1 MRIVN
6 PMKRIGVNSSGRRIA
21 FFTAILAFA
30 AVAAAQKT
38 SIQLP
43 PDNPAAQLKAGP
55 DEPVVRRDCGIC
67 HSTDYIVIQPHL
79 DAEHWNA
86 EVKKMI
92 TVYGAPVSEG
102 DAKIISDYLARNYGS
117 GNAESKGT
125 EPAKP

>member
-55 DEPVVRRDCGIC
+55 DEPVRRDCGIC

-117 GNAESKGT
+117 GSAESKKT